1 MKLATQLKK
10 LLQQNGATVTN
21 LSKATGVA
29 TQTLHN
35 WLSGSKPR
43 DFDQTKKIAD
53 HFKVSLDF
61 LIYGIETEFRTSS
74 PLKDFDS
81 EINAGIYEVVL
92 RRVKKTGAKE

>member
-10 LLQQNGATVTN
+10 LLQQNGVTVTN
-21 LSKATGVA
+21 LSKSTGIA

-35 WLSGSKPR
+35 WLAGSKPR

-53 HFKVSLDF
+53 YFKVSLDF
-61 LIYGIETEFRTSS
+61 LVYGTEPEFRQSS

-92 RRVKKTGAKE
+92 RRVKKSGAKE

>member
-10 LLQQNGATVTN
+10 LIQQNGISVTH
-21 LSKATGVA
+21 LSKVTKVPG
-29 TQTLHN
+29 QTLHS

-43 DFDQTKKIAD
+43 DMDQLKRVSD
-53 HFKVSLDF
+53 HFRVSLDF
-61 LIYGIETEFRTSS
+61 LAYGIEPELRHAS

-92 RRVKKTGAKE
+92 RRVKKSGVKE